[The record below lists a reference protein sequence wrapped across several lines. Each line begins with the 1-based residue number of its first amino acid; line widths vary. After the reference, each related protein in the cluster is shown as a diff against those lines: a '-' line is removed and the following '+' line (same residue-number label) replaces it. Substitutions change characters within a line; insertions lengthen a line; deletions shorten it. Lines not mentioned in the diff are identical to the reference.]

1 MLEYQF
7 VKIIIAGLLALLPA
21 LFWGYLFFIKQPHE
35 KAVVI
40 RLFAAGAISV
50 APLLAYKYLWQY
62 FPWINAFLYTNSF
75 SDNFIGF
82 ANVTLLPL
90 DVLVTFMIVG
100 IIEELAK
107 FQAVKLIHRKKVCSV
122 TDVMEYFIIAA
133 LGFAFI
139 ENIIYFYNIMSV
151 RGAENIFLPFIF
163 RSLFST
169 FAHLMFSGI
178 LGYYY
183 GQSLL
188 AKPLMQEN
196 YNQKRWALTRTIAK
210 TLKINKEELFSDEK
224 LIQGLLAAITLHALF
239 NIFLEM
245 NWTFLIIPFL
255 GAGFIALNTLFDN
268 RRVDKDY
275 CLVEST

>member
-1 MLEYQF
+1 LLEYQF
-7 VKIIIAGLLALLPA
+7 VKIMIAGLLALLPA
-21 LFWGYLFFIKQPHE
+21 LFWGYLFFIKQPHQ
-35 KAVVI
+35 KRLVI
-40 RLFAAGAISV
+40 HLFLAGAVSV
-50 APLLAYKYLWQY
+50 APLLAYKFLWQY

-75 SDNFIGF
+75 ADDFVGF
-82 ANVTLLPL
+82 ANVSLLPL

-100 IIEELAK
+100 IIEEVAK
-107 FQAVKLIHRKKVCSV
+107 FQAVRLIHKKKVCSV
-122 TDVMEYFIIAA
+122 TDVMEYFIIVA

-139 ENIIYFYNIMSV
+139 ENIIYFYNIINI

-188 AKPLMQEN
+188 AKPLLKEN
-196 YNQKRWALTRTIAK
+196 YNQKKWSIIRTIAK
-210 TLKINKEELFSDEK
+210 TLKLNKEKLFAEEK
-224 LIQGLLAAITLHALF
+224 LIQGLLAAIILHACF

-245 NWTFLIIPFL
+245 NWTFFIIPFL
-255 GAGFIALNTLFDN
+255 GCGFIVLNNLFDN
-268 RRVDKDY
+268 RQVDKDY
-275 CLVEST
+275 CLIETT

>member
-1 MLEYQF
+1 M
-7 VKIIIAGLLALLPA
+7 IAGLLAVLPA
-21 LFWGYLFFIKQPHE
+21 LFWGYLFYVKQPHQ
-35 KAVVI
+35 KRLVI
-40 RLFAAGAISV
+40 HLFLAGAISV

-62 FPWINAFLYTNSF
+62 FPWINAFLYTDSF
-75 SDNFIGF
+75 ANDFVGF

-90 DVLVTFMIVG
+90 DVLITFMIVG
-100 IIEELAK
+100 IIEEIAK
-107 FQAVKLIHRKKVCSV
+107 FQAVRLIHKKTICSV
-122 TDVMEYFIIAA
+122 TDVMEYFIIVA

-139 ENIIYFYNIMSV
+139 ENIIYFYNIMSI
-151 RGAENIFLPFIF
+151 RGTENIFLPFIF

-188 AKPLMQEN
+188 AKPLLKEN
-196 YNQKRWALTRTIAK
+196 YNQKRWLLTRTIAK
-210 TLKINKEELFSDEK
+210 TLKINKEQLFGEEK
-224 LIQGLLAAITLHALF
+224 LIQGLLAAIGLHALF

-255 GAGFIALNTLFDN
+255 GCGFIILNNLFDN
-268 RRVDKDY
+268 RQVDKDY
-275 CLVEST
+275 CLIETT